1 MAASMK
7 KQTRALLL
15 SLLILPGAGHFLLQR
30 AGRGAML
37 AAAALLAVS
46 IIVRDATQQAFAVV
60 DKIQSGE
67 IPLDPAAIERAIG
80 QTDTTSSTIA
90 WYAVIFIWLVAA
102 IDVYRIGRRLEA
114 IDPPPNPVAE

>member
-1 MAASMK
+1 
-7 KQTRALLL
+7 
-15 SLLILPGAGHFLLQR
+15 
-30 AGRGAML
+30 ML